1 METFTEIE
9 NNSGEGEGD
18 KYGSSGRGE
27 NEKLESFLDP
37 KWWPNLWCED
47 TITTITLVNYHYN
60 Y

>member
-1 METFTEIE
+1 MTETTQVNGRVETFTEIE

-37 KWWPNLWCED
+37 K
-47 TITTITLVNYHYN
+47 
-60 Y
+60 